1 MYTLNRT
8 KGHYSTLSHSS
19 LHAMNELIWLASY
32 SAMLSVLLTKLLIM
46 QQVILTNFAHD
57 PSEYNILEQ

>member
-1 MYTLNRT
+1 
-8 KGHYSTLSHSS
+8 
-19 LHAMNELIWLASY
+19 MNELIWLASY